1 MEKMDKVK
9 IGIALYDLDW
19 NYGSGTQRFMQE
31 VAYALLSFKQSLAE
45 YKAIVAAD
53 ILPAEVGLNKEVCIN
68 VPYPDRSFFARVKR
82 KTYRIGYGLID
93 KLRNGIGLKPL
104 LRYRGKL
111 WIREW
116 LSSLDL
122 DLLFFPAPWYEE
134 LVERIPLAVNIF
146 DLVAFCRPEFWH
158 EEKLQRKVVFNWY
171 ARHASLITCS
181 FDFVAKDMM
190 KYLNVPAERIATV
203 FMAPPKIDA
212 SKIADINLI
221 KEKHPLPERFFIY
234 PAATWPHK
242 NHLNLI
248 KAISRCIA
256 KGTEVYCVCTGEH
269 AQWLSFDHYD
279 QIQAEIKKHHLEK
292 YIYFTGCLPYPEV
305 LALEKQ
311 ADFFCIPTL
320 YEAGCYPVWEACFF
334 GKAVAASDVTMIP
347 YQIQDTG
354 ILFNP
359 YDVDDIAKAITLLW
373 KDKDLRDYL
382 GQKAKSLINNPYYS
396 HERMAQGYHRAFVNT
411 LVRLGRLSKEYWI
424 EEDPAPVLDKKSWVP
439 KFAWRKLV

>member
-1 MEKMDKVK
+1 MQNCKK
-9 IGIALYDLDW
+9 IGFAVYDYDCSLQT
-19 NYGSGTQRFMQE
+19 GTQRFTWE
-31 VAYALLSFKQSLAE
+31 LIKNLANLKQSLVE
-45 YKAIVAAD
+45 YK
-53 ILPAEVGLNKEVCIN
+53 IL
-68 VPYPDRSFFARVKR
+68 
-82 KTYRIGYGLID
+82 
-93 KLRNGIGLKPL
+93 LKPGL
-104 LRYRGKL
+104 SSKNLDLPPLATYLQAPLPKYDLFSRARRRFHCFYHKGLDRVRKIWGRPLHLEHLGKL
-111 WIREW
+111 WVKDW
-116 LSSLDL
+116 LRLLDL
-122 DLLFFPAPWYEE
+122 DLVYFPSMWYHE
-134 LVERIPLAVNIF
+134 LITYIPVAVHMHDMQHIYY
-146 DLVAFCRPEFWH
+146 PEFWKH
-158 EEKLQRKVVFNWY
+158 DFFQRKVVFNWY